1 MRFAILETI
10 RDYLSEVV
18 VETSKIQIYKSNV
31 DPLKYTIKLTTVN
44 NEYYVYD
51 MDINN
56 LKTKVHT
63 VGEMVDSFND
73 KTITTFNSCMFKK
86 LSE

>member
-10 RDYLSEVV
+10 RDYLSEVI

-51 MDINN
+51 MDIND
-56 LKTKVHT
+56 LKTNIHT
-63 VGEMVDSFND
+63 VGEMTDSFND

-86 LSE
+86 HTE

>member
-10 RDYLSEVV
+10 HGDLSKVV

-56 LKTKVHT
+56 LKNKHSLMFRT
-63 VGEMVDSFND
+63 V
-73 KTITTFNSCMFKK
+73 
-86 LSE
+86 

>member
-10 RDYLSEVV
+10 HGGLSKVV

-31 DPLKYTIKLTTVN
+31 DQLKYTIRLTTVN

-56 LKTKVHT
+56 LKTKVRT

-73 KTITTFNSCMFKK
+73 KIITTFNSCMFKK